1 MLAAKVRAEI
11 RIRNAAAVRFG
22 VSPTR
27 LIFGTRLLGPGTLIH
42 FVAIV
47 LPIVIRT
54 HLSLSRGILGFPI
67 LTLDVGL
74 TLLLPILVLF
84 FLLFFLSLL
93 LLYLTVLRRLLRVL
107 AFLILLIRGT
117 RLILPVFLPVL
128 RGGALIPVFILSGC

>member
-11 RIRNAAAVRFG
+11 RLRNAAAVCLG
-22 VSPTR
+22 VSPAR
-27 LIFGTRLLGPGTLIH
+27 LILGPRLLRLGTLIH
-42 FVAIV
+42 LVAIV

-54 HLSLSRGILGFPI
+54 HLPLPRRILGFPI

-74 TLLLPILVLF
+74 TLLLPVLVLF

-117 RLILPVFLPVL
+117 RLILPVL
-128 RGGALIPVFILSGC
+128 RGGALIPVFILSGR